1 MVAQRV
7 KNLSAMLKRDR
18 EDPLKKGMAMHS
30 SILSWRIPWEFHG
43 QRSLAAY
50 SPRGYK
56 ESNTTRKLTLS
67 LSQICKYIAIL
78 FSGWPSHPTNIAHS
92 IYPLLYWW
100 GCKWWAGFS
109 WKTMWSWDWKNK
121 VGPGC
126 QRSHLL
132 ASLLWATIFTF
143 FFFFLLMSGVI
154 CICEARRASQVVLV
168 VKNLPANAGDLGDM
182 G

>member
-132 ASLLWATIFTF
+132 ASLPWATIFTF
-143 FFFFLLMSGVI
+143 FFFLLMSGFI